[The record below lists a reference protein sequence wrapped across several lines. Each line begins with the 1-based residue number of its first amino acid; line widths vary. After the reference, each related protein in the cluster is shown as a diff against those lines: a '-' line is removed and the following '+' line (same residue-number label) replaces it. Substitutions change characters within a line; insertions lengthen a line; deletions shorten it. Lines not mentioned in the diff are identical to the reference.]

1 MSLIQIQKRTEPQR
15 WSLGQFVK
23 DSIGRC
29 ANNKLNYGV
38 QFVRVRKTWA
48 QTVTWAQFPTLA
60 FSLGVVS
67 EVRRMLNRRLDGSA

>member
-48 QTVTWAQFPTLA
+48 QTVTWAKIVVIFLSTRFPI
-60 FSLGVVS
+60 V
-67 EVRRMLNRRLDGSA
+67 